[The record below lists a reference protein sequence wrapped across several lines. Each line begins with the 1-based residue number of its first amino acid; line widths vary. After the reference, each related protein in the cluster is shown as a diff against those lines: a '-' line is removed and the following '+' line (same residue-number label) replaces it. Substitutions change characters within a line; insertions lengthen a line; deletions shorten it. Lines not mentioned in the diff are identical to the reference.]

1 MSVLALR
8 PGRTKALIQRKH
20 RKGHIASIAPGDTTW
35 LTACD
40 RQVPTLDTPFSLL
53 HEAIDLIDD
62 TDVCKACAALYATAD
77 EFYDRGHTAGY
88 QDGYAAGIRA
98 AQVAR

>member
-20 RKGHIASIAPGDTTW
+20 RKGHVASIAPGEQTW

-40 RQVPTLDTPFSLL
+40 RTVPTADTPFALL
-53 HEAIDLIDD
+53 SEAVQQIDD
-62 TDVCKACAALYATAD
+62 TVMCKACAALYATAD

-88 QDGYAAGIRA
+88 QDGYTAGIRA